1 MQHPVMPTDT
11 IPPLKPPTGHPKEA
25 VDLTQLTYLVID
37 DHRFSRALIKTA
49 LRAHDLTNIIEAAD
63 APSAFEIL
71 NDPQTPV
78 DLILVDHEM
87 PILSGVEFTRIVRR
101 GIDVPD
107 PEVPIIMVSG
117 MSAMEQVVEARNC
130 GIHEFVAK
138 PFTPDVLYRYIAQTL
153 YWPRPFIHSKGYIG
167 PDRRWL
173 NEGAP
178 TGKERRAES

>member
-1 MQHPVMPTDT
+1 MPYSAMPADP
-11 IPPLKPPTGHPKEA
+11 IPPVQAPYATAKEA

-37 DHRFSRALIKTA
+37 DHRFARALIKTA
-49 LRAHDLTNIIEAAD
+49 LRAHDLTSIREAVD

-71 NDPQTPV
+71 NDPETTV
-78 DLILVDHEM
+78 DLILVDYDM
-87 PILSGVEFTRIVRR
+87 PILSGVEFTRFVRR
-101 GIDVPD
+101 GIDVPN

-117 MSAMEQVVEARNC
+117 LSAMEQVVEARNC

-138 PFTPDVLYRYIAQTL
+138 PFTPDVLYKHIARTL
-153 YWPRPFIHSKGYIG
+153 NCPRPFIRAKGYIG

-178 TGKERRAES
+178 AGRERRAGS

>member
-1 MQHPVMPTDT
+1 MTETPSEKTR
-11 IPPLKPPTGHPKEA
+11 L
-25 VDLTQLTYLVID
+25 DLTSLQFLVVD
-37 DHRFSRALIKTA
+37 DHRFSRTLIKTA
-49 LRAHDLTNIIEAAD
+49 LRAHELTHITEAPD

-71 NDPQTPV
+71 NDPETTI
-78 DLILVDHEM
+78 DLILVDHDM

-138 PFTPDVLYRYIAQTL
+138 PFTADILYKHIAQTMF
-153 YWPRPFIHSKGYIG
+153 WPRPFIRSNTYIG

-173 NEGAP
+173 NAGAP
-178 TGKERRAES
+178 TGDERREKT